1 MKVEHE
7 LDEQRKLLD
16 AIPADEIYT
25 PEHAPVKHELQDKLH
40 DFRHRQNDHANRGRK
55 THRQS
60 RHISSSSA
68 SYDSSLRS
76 SSSSSSEDDTHEQ
89 THRRHKHKSRS
100 PTSKMN
106 TFRGGGTI
114 SWDTFITQFERLAER
129 KDWSKRKKR
138 QVTGLLRRVSFRIS
152 MQT

>member
-7 LDEQRKLLD
+7 LDEQRKQRKLLD
-16 AIPADEIYT
+16 AIPADGIYT
-25 PEHAPVKHELQDKLH
+25 PKHAPVKHELQEKLH

-60 RHISSSSA
+60 RHISSSSS

-76 SSSSSSEDDTHEQ
+76 SSSSSSEDDTHEH
-89 THRRHKHKSRS
+89 THRRHKHKSCS

-106 TFRGGGTI
+106 TFRGMVQSVGTLSSHI
-114 SWDTFITQFERLAER
+114 L
-129 KDWSKRKKR
+129 KDW
-138 QVTGLLRRVSFRIS
+138 LREKNSS
-152 MQT
+152 A